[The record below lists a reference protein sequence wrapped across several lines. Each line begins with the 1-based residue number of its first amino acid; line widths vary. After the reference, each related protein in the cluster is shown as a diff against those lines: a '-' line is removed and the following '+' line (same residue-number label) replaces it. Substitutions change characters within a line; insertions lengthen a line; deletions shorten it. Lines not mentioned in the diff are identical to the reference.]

1 MKSPFDKFVNK
12 HVRIDLNSGGSCVGK
27 LVSIEDGWL
36 TVDEDNG
43 QRLVREDDIKEVRAE
58 KVSNSKFLFNVRIG
72 RITFFDPESYAGH
85 IQEWGTGRD
94 WSFSGK
100 IVRDNLL
107 VGKLLK
113 GQDKQLVKF
122 IPATD
127 FSQRGELDV
136 GEVKAVSHHS
146 LRAKSPLIRWL
157 YEMWALLRFAF
168 KNQRRM
174 SKERRGF
181 ICDFNRSKGEG
192 QIRED
197 GSETVWS
204 FYGNDIADKDLFNH
218 IYAGALGMQVSFFG
232 HKRSSPNKI
241 SNARNI
247 RGLADLGQRP
257 TLPTVPEI
265 RTSSGRITAYFVDRG
280 FGFVKESQ
288 SDQTWYFHQK
298 SLAADMQLQA
308 SLMRGELNQFV
319 TFSGKPQATP
329 GHEYPAINSM
339 QGAQAQMETPTSD
352 MRGPARQL
360 LGETFFDA
368 RQAEQRGDFAL
379 AEAIYKKLLL
389 NLNAND
395 ASRPNVL
402 KGYAHLLNR
411 LNRANE
417 AIDLVEGNRN
427 AFDAKARLG
436 MLSIF
441 YRKAGRYR
449 DAADTLKQ
457 MALNLGL
464 PKNDDKRISYLFQ
477 GAECFC
483 EGGDLAA
490 ASDMLSYLPAEF
502 NKNDLRYVTA
512 MARINAGRGGGADG
526 SPNECYT
533 KDKNGGFNYP
543 ELAKERLA
551 ACKYI
556 GLSQQRLSEG
566 NFGKGDI
573 KSVSTLLRVATV
585 DLPPSVA
592 ADYYLTMAKI
602 ADDIGESSMRYL
614 YKHFLYSAVDAA
626 FGVGA
631 TPPRAMPEAV
641 ICEVVQAFCCAGVNK
656 AFIERLWYVAIWASC
671 GTKEPISL
679 EGILGKFSLGS
690 LIQTALEKLRP
701 NQEACERFFQ
711 TLGIIHRNIPEEGF
725 AFLVDALKNEGWSD
739 CERKITESDR
749 YLSVEETVAELFEL
763 ENIDER
769 SIVDILSNLTS
780 IIGGLPSAVDREA
793 CTRFVELLRV
803 AAKYASQQSSFIKCS
818 ETYRQFEYM
827 SKSLVD
833 STYPSVL
840 SVCLLK
846 PTVRRLV
853 ERINANYDKHKSIKP
868 ELILELKYDDPDSQ
882 TCVTTGGSVALRFRV
897 RSVNEAAPPVHN
909 LQIAV
914 IGEEDGAAPRTEWM
928 FDEEFTGAAVD
939 FSMPPFRLS
948 GEEKTLGEFSISL
961 SASYDTLLGEHCERP
976 YKFAVKLSSESS
988 TWERIDPNP
997 YAETAGGAYV
1007 NSEKMFFGR
1016 VKLVADIADA
1026 LRHPA
1031 GGQCFVLYGQK
1042 RSGKSSVMNA
1052 VKRQL
1057 IRTEEKCII
1066 ADISAQGLVVKG
1078 SRKGALFA
1086 QFAIMLASRLKTA
1099 FSDHRLPI
1107 PEDFPTTSEIYDN
1120 PMDAVERFV
1129 KTIRDEGFFWV
1140 VMIDEFTA
1148 IHQESQDVV
1157 VSFMH
1162 NWKAMLQAHL
1172 FNALIVGQDTMPK
1185 FMDEHPNDFCV
1196 SHNIRLSYLNKEEC
1210 SELASK
1216 PIELNGKTR
1225 YLEDSLNKI
1234 YDWTLGSPYLVQK
1247 FCDRLVK
1254 RLNAKRRTFVVDADI
1269 DAVAKSMCSGPGSE
1283 RMPEVEFDS
1292 FVTAGDEKLADFK
1305 KPQLMKAL
1313 IAVAKE
1319 SRITGWVPL
1328 ESIVRESGVADGTAA
1343 NAAGVVEDLVKRDAL
1358 IRYEGKLKIPV
1369 KLFAEWLRINM

>member
-1 MKSPFDKFVNK
+1 MKSPFDRFVNK
-12 HVRIDLNSGGSCVGK
+12 YVRIDLKNGESCAGK
-27 LVSIEDGWL
+27 LTSIEDGWL
-36 TVDEDNG
+36 AVDEDSG
-43 QRLVREDDIKEVRAE
+43 ERLVREDNIKEVRAG
-58 KVSNSKFLFNVRIG
+58 KASNSKFLFNVRIG
-72 RITFFDPESYAGH
+72 RITYFDPESYAGH
-85 IQEWGTGRD
+85 IQERGSGRD

-100 IVRDNLL
+100 VVRDSVL
-107 VGKLLK
+107 VGMLLK
-113 GQDKQLVKF
+113 GQINQLVKF

-127 FSQRGELDV
+127 FSQRSGLDV
-136 GEVKAVSHHS
+136 GEVKAISHRS
-146 LRAKSPLIRWL
+146 LRAKSRFMRWL
-157 YEMWALLRFAF
+157 CEMLALLTFVL
-168 KNQRRM
+168 KNRRQIVLT
-174 SKERRGF
+174 KERRGF
-181 ICDFNRSKGEG
+181 ICDFNRGKGAG

-197 GSETVWS
+197 GTETVWS
-204 FYGNDIADKDLFNH
+204 FYGNDIVDKDLFNR
-218 IYAGALGMQVSFFG
+218 IYAGALGMQVSFSG
-232 HKRSSPNKI
+232 HKRSSPEKI
-241 SNARNI
+241 SDARNI
-247 RGLADLGQRP
+247 RGMVDLSQRTP
-257 TLPTVPEI
+257 MSVPPAT
-265 RTSSGRITAYFVDRG
+265 RTSSGRITAYYIDRG

-339 QGAQAQMETPTSD
+339 QGSQAQMEPPTSD
-352 MRGPARQL
+352 MRDPSRQL
-360 LGETFFDA
+360 SGESFFDA
-368 RQAEQRGDFAL
+368 RQAEQHGDFER

-389 NLNAND
+389 DLSATD

-417 AIDLVEGNRN
+417 AIDLVEGNKG

-441 YRKAGRYR
+441 YRKACRYR
-449 DAADTLKQ
+449 EAADVLKQ

-490 ASDMLSYLPAEF
+490 AIDMLSYLPAEF
-502 NKNDLRYVTA
+502 DKNDPRYVMA
-512 MARINAGRGGGADG
+512 MARINAGRGDGASG
-526 SPNECYT
+526 LSNKCYA
-533 KDKNGGFNYP
+533 KGKNKGFNYP

-556 GLSQQRLSEG
+556 GLNPQRLSEG

-573 KSVSTLLRVATV
+573 KSVSSLLKATKV
-585 DLPPSVA
+585 PIPPSVTA
-592 ADYYLTMAKI
+592 EYYLTMAKI
-602 ADDIGESSMRYL
+602 ADDIGESAMRYL
-614 YKHFLYSAVDAA
+614 YGHFLYSAVNAA

-631 TPPRAMPEAV
+631 TPPRGMQEEV
-641 ICEVVQAFCCAGVNK
+641 ICEAVQAFCCAGTNK
-656 AFIERLWYVAIWASC
+656 YLLERLWYVAVWASS

-679 EGILGKFSLGS
+679 EVLLEPFASGS
-690 LIQTALEKLRP
+690 LIRKALEKIKQS
-701 NQEACERFFQ
+701 QETCERFFQ
-711 TLGIIHRNIPEEGF
+711 MLGIVRRNIPEDGF
-725 AFLVDALKNEGWSD
+725 AFLVEALKNEGWPD
-739 CERKITESDR
+739 CEREISESDR
-749 YLSVEETVAELFEL
+749 YLSVEETFAEVSEL
-763 ENIDER
+763 ESIDER
-769 SIVDILSNLTS
+769 SLVDILSNLTS

-793 CTRFVELLRV
+793 CTRFAELLRV

-833 STYPSVL
+833 NACRSVL
-840 SVCLLK
+840 FVCLLK
-846 PTVRRLV
+846 PTVRHLV

-868 ELILELKYDDPDSQ
+868 ELILDLKYDDPESQ
-882 TCVTTGGSVALRFRV
+882 TCVTIGGSVALRFRV

-909 LQIAV
+909 LRFAV
-914 IGEEDGAAPRTEWM
+914 VGGEEGAAPRTERM

-939 FSMPPFRLS
+939 FALPSFWLS
-948 GEEKTLGEFSISL
+948 DEEKASGEFSIAL
-961 SASYDTLLGEHCERP
+961 SASYDTLLGEHCECVYR
-976 YKFAVKLSSESS
+976 FAVKLASESS
-988 TWERIDPNP
+988 TWECISPNP
-997 YAETAGGAYV
+997 YAETAGGSYV
-1007 NSEKMFFGR
+1007 SSEKMFFGR
-1016 VKLVADIADA
+1016 VSLVADIVEA

-1042 RSGKSSVMNA
+1042 RSGKSSVMKA
-1052 VKRQL
+1052 VRRQL

-1066 ADISAQGLVVKG
+1066 TDISAQGLVVKG
-1078 SRKGALFA
+1078 NCKASLLARFALMLSR
-1086 QFAIMLASRLKTA
+1086 RLIDE
-1099 FSDHRLPI
+1099 FEDHRLPI
-1107 PEDFPTTSEIYDN
+1107 PDDFPADAEIYGN

-1148 IHQESQDVV
+1148 IHQESPEVV

-1216 PIELNGKTR
+1216 PIELNGRTR

-1247 FCDRLVK
+1247 FCYRLVK
-1254 RLNAKRRTFVVDADI
+1254 RLNANRRTFVVDADI
-1269 DAVAKSMCSGPGSE
+1269 DDVAKSMCSGSE
-1283 RMPEVEFDS
+1283 RMPEIEFDS
-1292 FVTAGDEKLADFK
+1292 FVTAGDADLDDFDK
-1305 KPQLMKAL
+1305 DTLMKAL
-1313 IAVAKE
+1313 IVVAKE
-1319 SRITGWVPL
+1319 SRITGWAPL
-1328 ESIVRESGVADGTAA
+1328 ECLVHGRGAADGTAA
-1343 NAAGVVEDLVKRDAL
+1343 NAAGVVDDLVKRDAL
-1358 IRYEGKLKIPV
+1358 VRFEGKLKIPV